1 MVPGYWL
8 RDTGASPPAV
18 SDRYACLHWKEFVSL
33 DEEQNILYYDDA
45 LEMQAF
51 HYE

>member
-1 MVPGYWL
+1 MIPGYWL
-8 RDTGASPPAV
+8 SDTETTLPAV
-18 SDRYACLHWKEFVSL
+18 SDRYASLHWTEYVSL
-33 DEEQNILYYDDA
+33 DEEQKILYYNDA